1 MSELIK
7 RFNITDPFWKRYGD
21 LLSEVVIPYQEA
33 VLRDEVP
40 GAEKSHAIEN
50 FRLAAEVVKN
60 GKEPGGFYG
69 LVFQDSD
76 VAKWIEAASYSLIR
90 HPDSGLEERI
100 DRVIETIRDS
110 QHEDGYVN
118 TYFTL
123 KEPGRQWTNLQ
134 EAHELYCAG
143 HMIEA
148 AVAYYEATGKTV
160 LLETMKRMADH
171 IYDLFIVRKKAGYS
185 GHPEIELALMRLYR
199 ATGDRR
205 YMELS
210 KHLTDVRGQD
220 PDYFV
225 KENAEKGWKIWG
237 MDPELR
243 EYAQNQC
250 PVREMTKATGHAVRA
265 TYLYTAMADLA
276 KASDDEELKEASER
290 LFKNISEKQMYIT
303 GGIGATSNGEAFT
316 TDYDLPN
323 GTVYA
328 ETCASIGLIFFARK
342 MLDLKADGRYADVM
356 ERALYNTVLAG
367 MQLDGKRFFYVNPL
381 EVIPGISGIVP
392 DRRHVLPERPGW
404 YDCACCPPNVARMIG
419 SLAEYAWSIK
429 DGTVFSHLFV
439 GGELDLSDS
448 LGSKIKVETRYPYGE
463 TVRYTVEGNPVS
475 LALRI
480 PSWSSIC
487 LLTVDGKIT
496 HVSAK
501 DGYQYIKCAKE
512 AIMYLNMSPR
522 YCYANSMVASD
533 SGKAA
538 VMRGPLV
545 YCAEGMDND
554 GDVIGLRFKD
564 EGRLESLP
572 PSDDLM
578 GTVKVEAEGFRVKT
592 SDELYSSD
600 SPKYRSAVITLIPYY
615 AWGNRGKTQMRVWL
629 PVK

>member
-1 MSELIK
+1 MSQLIK
-7 RFNITDPFWKRYGD
+7 RFSITDPFWKRYED
-21 LLSEVVIPYQEA
+21 LLSDVVVPYQEA

-50 FRLAAEVVKN
+50 FRLAADVIKN

-90 HPDSGLEERI
+90 HPDSKLEERI
-100 DRVIETIRDS
+100 DQVIDTIRDS

-171 IYDLFIVRKKAGYS
+171 IYDLFIVRKKPGYS

-199 ATGDRR
+199 ATGDKR

-276 KASDDEELKEASER
+276 LSTDDEELKEASER

-342 MLDLKADGRYADVM
+342 MLDLKTDGRYSDVM

-381 EVIPGISGIVP
+381 EVIPGISGVVP
-392 DRRHVLPERPGW
+392 DCRHVLPERPGW
-404 YDCACCPPNVARMIG
+404 YDCACCPPNVARMVG
-419 SLAEYAWSIK
+419 SLAEYAWSVK
-429 DGTVFSHLFV
+429 GGTVFSHLFV
-439 GGELDLSDS
+439 GGELDLSDT

-480 PSWSSIC
+480 PSWSSTC
-487 LLTVDGKIT
+487 LLTVDGKKT
-496 HVSAK
+496 DVSAE
-501 DGYQYIKCAKE
+501 DGYQYIKCKKE
-512 AIMYLNMSPR
+512 AVLYLNMAPR

-545 YCAEGMDND
+545 YCAEGTDNG

-564 EGRLESLP
+564 GGRLESLP
-572 PSDDLM
+572 LSDDLM
-578 GTVKVEAEGFRVKT
+578 GTVKVEAEGFREKT
-592 SDELYSSD
+592 SDELYSSER
-600 SPKYRSAVITLIPYY
+600 PKYDPAAITLIPYY
-615 AWGNRGKTQMRVWL
+615 SWGNRGKNQMRVWL
-629 PVK
+629 PVR